1 MARKKI
7 VEELPVEEKIISRPL
22 SKAIPDFMMPYAE
35 YIILERALP
44 RVEDGLKPV
53 QRRILYTMN
62 ELNMKPD
69 GPYKKS
75 ARVVGDC
82 LGKYHP
88 HGDTSIYDAMVKM
101 AQEFNM
107 RNTLVNGHGNF
118 GSIDG
123 DGAAAMRY
131 TEVKLEVLACELLRD
146 LDKDTVK
153 WVKNFDDSLMEPDL
167 LPGRFPNLLV
177 NGSMGI
183 AIGLATNIP
192 AHNLSEVID
201 GVVAFID
208 NPKIKLPDLLKIIK
222 GPDFPTGGFIIPG
235 DTFES
240 IYETG
245 KGKFFIRARAEIENA
260 GNGKQAIVIT
270 EIPYGVNK
278 ARLQQRIMEL
288 RDDAVEAA
296 KKNSA
301 KADITLSGIQEIVDE
316 SDRNGIRVVIRLKKG
331 EDAFKVLDY
340 LYKKT
345 DMQVSFGVNM
355 VAIADGRPQ
364 QLGLTEYLNYY
375 VKHQQNV
382 ILKRSQFDLN
392 NAKKREHILDGYVII
407 LPDIDTVVQLIKTS
421 SSRSEAKDKL
431 RAHFGLTEK
440 QADAILDLKLVNITR
455 MEVTKIEKE
464 LRELKQLIAELEKI
478 VSSKTEQLKVVKKE
492 LLEIRQKYPCKRL
505 SIIVNNEED
514 IAHKPY
520 EINTDEGKRGYVS
533 VDANGLVKFLSPRQY
548 SIADRSEPTVV
559 NETSKVMQFVD
570 KNEQIILFGSLG
582 NCYRLNVNDMR
593 ESGWKDKGE
602 TLTEIYADAP
612 KDEKVVS
619 AIKLT
624 ENNADKQV
632 FIVTKNGM
640 VKRSDLSEYIVNKDS
655 YLGMVLKEGD
665 EVVVAEI
672 ADGNS
677 NLVFVS
683 SDGLSLNTPVE
694 EYPVQGRKAGGVIG
708 MSLNDGASVAWA
720 GQIEREDDEIIGEL
734 LLVSNGYAKRVVAS
748 YVEPSKR
755 ARKGV
760 KVIDLTDKRL
770 VFAGAVKE
778 ECKIALINKQG
789 VVFTVDSE
797 DVLIDRNRAGKG
809 KPLVVSADCYYG
821 VKQIAE
827 CEVNAE

>member
-1 MARKKI
+1 MARKKNA
-7 VEELPVEEKIISRPL
+7 VEELPIEEKIISRPL

-88 HGDTSIYDAMVKM
+88 HGDTSIYEAMVKL
-101 AQEFNM
+101 AQDFNM

-131 TEVKLEVLACELLRD
+131 TEVKLESLACELLRD

-192 AHNLSEVID
+192 THNLSEVID
-201 GVVAFID
+201 GAVAIID
-208 NPKIKLPDLLKIIK
+208 DPKIKLPELLRIIK
-222 GPDFPTGGFIIPG
+222 GPDFPTGGTVIPG
-235 DTFES
+235 DSFET
-240 IYETG
+240 IYATG
-245 KGKFFIRARAEIENA
+245 KGKFFIRAKIEIENT
-260 GNGKQAIVIT
+260 GNGKQAIVVT

-278 ARLQQRIMEL
+278 ARMQQRIMEL
-288 RDDAVEAA
+288 RDEAVEGA
-296 KKNSA
+296 KKNDPKVDTS
-301 KADITLSGIQEIVDE
+301 LCGIQEIVDE

-331 EDAFKVLDY
+331 EDPYRVIAQL
-340 LYKKT
+340 LKKT
-345 DMQVSFGVNM
+345 DLQVSFGVNM

-364 QLGLTEYLNYY
+364 QLGLIEYLNYY
-375 VKHQQNV
+375 IKHQQNV
-382 ILKRSQFDLN
+382 ILKRSQFDLS

-421 SSRSEAKDKL
+421 NSRGEARDKL

-440 QADAILDLKLVNITR
+440 QADAILDLKLANITR
-455 MEVTKIEKE
+455 LEVGKIEKE
-464 LRELKQLIAELEKI
+464 LKELKQRIAELEKI
-478 VSSKTEQLKVVKKE
+478 VASKAEQLRVVKRE
-492 LLEIRQKYPCKRL
+492 LLEIKAKYPSKRL
-505 SIIVNNEED
+505 SVIDADGDPTDYKQAQIINSED
-514 IAHKPY
+514 
-520 EINTDEGKRGYVS
+520 GKRGFVTI
-533 VDANGLVKFLSPRQY
+533 DADGKIKFLPPRQFGTT
-548 SIADRSEPTVV
+548 DKDNPQKT
-559 NETSKVMQFVD
+559 NETAKAAQFVD
-570 KNEQIILFGSLG
+570 KKEQTIVFGSLG
-582 NCYRLNVNDMR
+582 NCYRLDINSMR
-593 ESGWKDKGE
+593 ECGWKDKGE
-602 TLTEIYADAP
+602 ELSDICADAP
-612 KDEKVVS
+612 KEEKAV
-619 AIKLT
+619 ALIKIT
-624 ENNADKQV
+624 ENNSSSYIY
-632 FIVTKNGM
+632 IVTKNGM
-640 VKRSDLSEYIVNKDS
+640 VKRSALSEYSVNKDM

-665 EVVVAEI
+665 EVLSAEVVNAE
-672 ADGNS
+672 S

-683 SDGLSLNTPVE
+683 TDGMCLNTPAE
-694 EYPVQGRKAGGVIG
+694 EYPEQGRKAGGVIG
-708 MSLNDGASVAWA
+708 MSLNEGASLAWA
-720 GQIEREDDEIIGEL
+720 GQIDKEWDEIEGEL
-734 LLVSNGYAKRVVAS
+734 LLVSNGYAKRVIAS
-748 YVEPSKR
+748 CIEASKR

-760 KVIDLTDKRL
+760 KVIDLTDKHL

-789 VVFTVDSE
+789 VVTSVSSE
-797 DVLIDRNRAGKG
+797 DVFIDRNRAGKG
-809 KPLVVSADCYYG
+809 KTFVQSADCIRG
-821 VKQIAE
+821 IKQITD
-827 CEVNAE
+827 CPTK